1 MFQRKDKAES
11 IRALFS
17 APLGMNDVAFVY
29 LGNSG
34 VILRTRQGTIAFDV
48 ADLLRAEDAR
58 ALEGLDILLYTHD
71 HTDHY
76 SSREAIEILKVTDA
90 RIVAEPSV
98 ARDLRGKVP
107 SERLTSAEPSKTY
120 GVGDFEIK
128 TIRGVH
134 LGPIILYRVG
144 VGEISIFHGGDSGY
158 VPVKEYP
165 SGLAFLPTGGPSPTA
180 SPGDAVKMA
189 VDLKSK
195 TAVAIHGSASQ
206 NRAFEKGVKDRVPG
220 ISAIIPEPY
229 KAEKVTL

>member
-1 MFQRKDKAES
+1 
-11 IRALFS
+11 
-17 APLGMNDVAFVY
+17 
-29 LGNSG
+29 
-34 VILRTRQGTIAFDV
+34 
-48 ADLLRAEDAR
+48 
-58 ALEGLDILLYTHD
+58 
-71 HTDHY
+71 
-76 SSREAIEILKVTDA
+76 VTEA

-107 SERLTSAEPSKTY
+107 SERLTSVEPSKTY

-134 LGPIILYRVG
+134 LGPIILYRVR

-206 NRAFEKGVKDRVPG
+206 NRAFEKGVRDRIPG

-229 KAEKVTL
+229 KAEKVTI